1 MIATGVIFAGA
12 EITAG
17 SGRPYFPIRSR
28 CPGAWYT
35 CGSVMEAET
44 GSTLRDYAEVGIPND
59 GPQGLTLL
67 SEATGGAEVTGR
79 LGGENVSFRGRVLAE
94 FNYGAR

>member
-1 MIATGVIFAGA
+1 M
-12 EITAG
+12 EINAN
-17 SGRPYFPIRSR
+17 
-28 CPGAWYT
+28 AW
-35 CGSVMEAET
+35 SDHINLQL
-44 GSTLRDYAEVGIPND
+44 TLKDYAEVGIPND

-67 SEATGGAEVTGR
+67 SEATGGAEVTGQ